1 VDVYSLHFCLDDC
14 SAPLRKPDGWLAWGL
29 LGILLS
35 PFTVYIAAAVA
46 AALGIEDIAGRGTAD
61 AVSQIIT
68 LDTTTY
74 LALFGTT
81 GVPFGC
87 MDGGLP
93 PSHPTTTRSCYCSC
107 AMFFGPP
114 NLPVSQSHS
123 LMQSPSCGSQL
134 CWPRCLRR
142 RCSVASSW
150 HPSPSTC
157 LSPRQFSFHL
167 WDLGSCTS
175 PPGTSPRWA
184 GHSQDKASQA
194 PRWHGMHNELTQF
207 DTHRHTL
214 LCCRCCS

>member
-1 VDVYSLHFCLDDC
+1 MDVYSLHFFLDGC

-87 MDGGLP
+87 MDSGLP
-93 PSHPTTTRSCYCSC
+93 ASHPTMTRSCCCSY
-107 AMFFGPP
+107 AMFSDPLACPCRNLIHSCNPPHAARSCVGP
-114 NLPVSQSHS
+114 
-123 LMQSPSCGSQL
+123 
-134 CWPRCLRR
+134 
-142 RCSVASSW
+142 A
-150 HPSPSTC
+150 
-157 LSPRQFSFHL
+157 
-167 WDLGSCTS
+167 
-175 PPGTSPRWA
+175 A
-184 GHSQDKASQA
+184 
-194 PRWHGMHNELTQF
+194 
-207 DTHRHTL
+207 
-214 LCCRCCS
+214 